1 MPDTERNNLG
11 QQEEEQGLSLE
22 EYGLLFLSRWYY
34 FVAAV
39 IIAMTIAVFKIL
51 TTTPVYQRNASVL
64 IKDDDQKSSGTMQEI
79 ANLGIISSNTNIN
92 NEILTISAPVLMQE
106 ATKRLGLDLQLS
118 VKEGLHALPL

>member
-11 QQEEEQGLSLE
+11 QQEEEQGMSLE

-64 IKDDDQKSSGTMQEI
+64 IKDNDQKSSGTMQEI

-92 NEILTISAPVLMQE
+92 NEILTISAPVLM
-106 ATKRLGLDLQLS
+106 
-118 VKEGLHALPL
+118 